1 MGHPILFRRPL
12 TFPGSCLYS
21 PLKGEGTHLRIQG
34 GSPTRKTRA
43 SSGISAAS
51 LEFQREWLPGPFWSS
66 SAGIS
71 YCPQRSRWSVQNPWA
86 SAQLKQTTWKCWDVS
101 LQSTRLVGRVH
112 QLRQKQRNL
121 NQMDGRGGPPSMG
134 GSLATMPHP
143 TSGSL
148 RSPFRSPHLALWGRM
163 GMGGSG
169 GGRDHTSNSLRIRAS
184 SLYQIDL
191 VLQGGESQAQNAGN
205 FLEIKE

>member
-1 MGHPILFRRPL
+1 M
-12 TFPGSCLYS
+12 
-21 PLKGEGTHLRIQG
+21 
-34 GSPTRKTRA
+34 
-43 SSGISAAS
+43 
-51 LEFQREWLPGPFWSS
+51 
-66 SAGIS
+66 
-71 YCPQRSRWSVQNPWA
+71 QNPWA